1 MVGQVVPQVGTP
13 LLSNEAAAAPE
24 SPPHVISATRMPAKP
39 TEHCTAQWSKVRET
53 GA

>member
-24 SPPHVISATRMPAKP
+24 SPPHVISATWMPTKP
-39 TEHCTAQWSKVRET
+39 TLNTAQWGEVRET
-53 GA
+53 GL